1 MGDLCTPYP
10 QLCVAPM
17 RRRPRRTAAGGRAA
31 CTRPQRGRT
40 CGGTGP
46 AGPTAGTGD
55 LSGPIAPAGPGPC
68 RPPRRCGGP
77 GWREEQREAPG
88 ASWSHL
94 TPSAS
99 FSCLYFFFFFV
110 ESVFIFL
117 MCPWFALY
125 SCFSSFI
132 LLFCPWLSL
141 FSSLYLVLICLTP
154 FFLCV
159 LFIPSFFAIHSCKF
173 SRQSLNFPLLTH
185 TQNHFSESFIL
196 QKKRLFLAD
205 ELIILLPS
213 LAFFLSSL

>member
-10 QLCVAPM
+10 QLCAAPM

-99 FSCLYFFFFFV
+99 FSSFSCLYFLFIFFFSWICFY
-110 ESVFIFL
+110 IFNVSL
-117 MCPWFALY
+117 ICSLFLL
-125 SCFSSFI
+125 
-132 LLFCPWLSL
+132 LLFHPPFLSL
-141 FSSLYLVLICLTP
+141 IISFFSLYLVLICLSP
-154 FFLCV
+154 FFLRV
-159 LFIPSFFAIHSCKF
+159 LFIPSFFAIYSCKF

-185 TQNHFSESFIL
+185 TQNHFSE
-196 QKKRLFLAD
+196 
-205 ELIILLPS
+205 
-213 LAFFLSSL
+213 